1 MQKVHDWFLPDYDSH
16 FKELMHINGEKT
28 YQRQQR
34 EFAIKQVKDFRTAV
48 DIGGNVGFWSR
59 EFCNKFQDVVIFEP
73 EQSNIECLRKNLE
86 AHKNHTIHEVGLGQ
100 TREDK
105 TFFKSKVTS
114 GGHSFHRDQIFEK
127 DVIEL
132 TLPIRRLDDYNL
144 HNVDLIKIDTQGSE
158 YDILLGGIETL
169 QRCDAVLNIEIE
181 HKTKTQKKRGR
192 AIIEL
197 LDKIGYR
204 EYGRSR
210 KKEVVFTKK

>member
-1 MQKVHDWFLPDYDSH
+1 M
-16 FKELMHINGEKT
+16 
-28 YQRQQR
+28 
-34 EFAIKQVKDFRTAV
+34 
-48 DIGGNVGFWSR
+48 
-59 EFCNKFQDVVIFEP
+59 
-73 EQSNIECLRKNLE
+73 
-86 AHKNHTIHEVGLGQ
+86 GLGQ

-210 KKEVVFTKK
+210 KKEVVFIKK